1 MLPNYTFFI
10 QLGLFFLTYF
20 VLQKFVFGPYLHLL
34 DVRKAKTSDLKEKAL
49 QDKEVAQ
56 NLKADYEVK
65 MKAERQK
72 LNAWMDEERKKISE
86 EERKISQEARIK
98 VGKEFSELKV
108 KMDNEETEIRKTLS
122 PMVADFSSQI
132 ASKLMGKKVQVSVS
146 AMDDVASRKTLET
159 TA

>member
-1 MLPNYTFFI
+1 MLPNYTFFV

-20 VLQKFVFGPYLHLL
+20 ILNKFVFGPYLHLL
-34 DVRKAKTSDLKEKAL
+34 EVRKAKTSDLKLKAI

-56 NLKADYEVK
+56 NLKVDYEVK

-86 EERKISQEARIK
+86 EERKIVQEARQK
-98 VGKEFSELKV
+98 VGKEFSDLKAI
-108 KMDNEETEIRKTLS
+108 MDKEENEIRKTLN

-146 AMDDVASRKTLET
+146 SVDEATISKTLET